1 MRNRS
6 IIYIDGFNLYYGAVK
21 NTPWKW
27 LDMEKYFSL
36 LRQDD
41 DIQIIK
47 YFTAKIHGSHKPN
60 QDVYIKALLTL
71 NKVQIIYGLFKYKN
85 IKCLVRNCTYQG
97 SKLFDVP
104 EEKGTDVNIAVHMI
118 KDAINDECDR
128 LIVISGD
135 SDLVPA
141 VKAVKLITPN
151 KIVIVYVPAN
161 NIVRG
166 AANELRNSSDR
177 HKTLPNNL
185 LPKAQF
191 PDQLID
197 SEGGIIQKPLSWS
210 IK

>member
-27 LDMEKYFSL
+27 LDMERYFSL
-36 LRQDD
+36 LLPHD

-47 YFTAKIHGSHKPN
+47 YFTAKILGSHKAN
-60 QDVYIKALLTL
+60 QEAYIKALSTL
-71 NKVQIIYGLFKYKN
+71 NKVQIIYGLFKYKK
-85 IKCLVRNCTYQG
+85 IKCLVKNCTHQG

-128 LIVISGD
+128 LIVVSGD

-197 SEGGIIQKPLSWS
+197 SEGGIIQKPEAWS
-210 IK
+210 IE